1 MRLSAKTT
9 LISRSLSLFSLIVIL
24 AASPAAEAAW
34 FMDIDGV
41 PGQAT
46 EKNHK
51 NWVVCEAVQFGVAR
65 AVSSPDGRTAPS
77 APGFSE
83 VTLTR
88 RMDVSSPDLFIR
100 AANGNVAPEAVIEL
114 TNSVGTVCL
123 RIVLKDVAVT
133 GYTVSA
139 ASDKESI
146 EEIKVTYSKI
156 TMTYFAIGA
165 DGKVSEQIT
174 RTWDVARNMEN

>member
-1 MRLSAKTT
+1 MQLSAKTT
-9 LISRSLSLFSLIVIL
+9 LISRSLFSLIVIL
-24 AASPAAEAAW
+24 AASSAIEAAW

-65 AVSSPDGRTAPS
+65 QVSSPDGRSLPGAP
-77 APGFSE
+77 AFSE
-83 VTLTR
+83 ITLTR
-88 RMDVSSPDLFIR
+88 RMDISSPDLFLR
-100 AANGNVAPEAVIEL
+100 AAGGQSAPEAVIEL
-114 TNSVGTVCL
+114 TNSAGTVVL

-133 GYTVSA
+133 SYNVA
-139 ASDKESI
+139 ASNQEI
-146 EEIKVTYSKI
+146 MEEIKVTYSKI

-165 DGKVSEQIT
+165 DGKVAGQISK
-174 RTWDVARNMEN
+174 TWDVARNMEN